1 MNEWC
6 DRTNLKKQII
16 SDRKKFYL
24 DQIMSGDLSP
34 EETEEVIQK
43 VVKCNEILFNLSVQ
57 DSKTSIELS
66 TT

>member
-1 MNEWC
+1 
-6 DRTNLKKQII
+6 
-16 SDRKKFYL
+16 
-24 DQIMSGDLSP
+24 MSGDLSP

-57 DSKTSIELS
+57 DSKASIELS

>member
-6 DRTNLKKQII
+6 DSTNLKKQII

>member
-57 DSKTSIELS
+57 DSKASIELS